1 LHPLFAQTRCVSAAS
16 VYTQVLHPTP
26 KGAIDGSV
34 KIDNIDV
41 SFVAGNVRGNNEL
54 HVSNGEWRVAVR
66 PYKPVCIRAKGWV
79 RSYIYRITSHG
90 LNGHAQH
97 THSHACLRPA
107 AIDIHLFDPSTP
119 GAWITCAYR
128 GSQISSQVKSMPYP
142 PYNPWVF
149 RKADARLAQYV
160 KDGAGK
166 TRVDVRIGPIGGLR
180 LKPVAPHGLL
190 GQAGAIRV
198 PPHSSKASAWH
209 MVGCALV
216 HWGRGVRRRRV
227 QGDRTTR
234 KPSTAHAVRPPV
246 REPYVSRVCND

>member
-54 HVSNGEWRVAVR
+54 HVSNGEWRVAV
-66 PYKPVCIRAKGWV
+66 
-79 RSYIYRITSHG
+79 
-90 LNGHAQH
+90 
-97 THSHACLRPA
+97 
-107 AIDIHLFDPSTP
+107 
-119 GAWITCAYR
+119 
-128 GSQISSQVKSMPYP
+128 KSMPYP

-190 GQAGAIRV
+190 GQTYDGDGIAVDGAMDDYHGEYV
-198 PPHSSKASAWH
+198 
-209 MVGCALV
+209 V
-216 HWGRGVRRRRV
+216 
-227 QGDRTTR
+227 TTAMGEVFVVN
-234 KPSTAHAVRPPV
+234 PSPERPPQFY
-246 REPYVSRVCND
+246 RQTPPSIGMYMGLAC